1 MMCHIQW
8 HVGWYVAAYVSWHVT
23 GDLNKWIF
31 LKQSYFKYLEF
42 CNLVPKFLN
51 TFFPFPPFLRV
62 SNPLHIPS
70 NHSLGFIRICQ
81 PTSLQPD
88 ILILGTSSQH
98 ICINCLAAWSF
109 LKGVQ
114 LINGVSQ
121 TLDTLCFKVHSP
133 PQMQY
138 SLCIIPPSITLVLWI
153 VLWISLLIK
162 S

>member
-88 ILILGTSSQH
+88 ILILGTFLTAYLYQLPRRLKLFEGCSAYQWRFSNSRHPLLQGPLTTPNAIFVMH
-98 ICINCLAAWSF
+98 YSPFHYISTMNSTMNISF
-109 LKGVQ
+109 
-114 LINGVSQ
+114 N
-121 TLDTLCFKVHSP
+121 
-133 PQMQY
+133 
-138 SLCIIPPSITLVLWI
+138 
-153 VLWISLLIK
+153 
-162 S
+162 